1 MMRLPIALFLL
12 LVACFFAC
20 DQGQQAGTP
29 DITGPGR
36 QFVEMLASGNYAGV
50 FATFDATMK
59 SAMPEDKIAE
69 AWQSLQLQVGPFQ
82 KIVQVSQTKEQ
93 GYDVAYVNCE
103 FEKGKVNVKVVYDAK
118 KEVSGLWFV
127 P

>member
-1 MMRLPIALFLL
+1 MKLAVGFAILF
-12 LVACFFAC
+12 VVCFVAC
-20 DQGQQAGTP
+20 DQGQQAGTL
-29 DITGPGR
+29 DVTGPGR

-50 FATFDATMK
+50 FAAFDGTMK

-82 KIVQVSQTKEQ
+82 KIAEVSQKKEQ
-93 GYDVAYVNCE
+93 GFDVAYVTCD
-103 FEKGKVNVKVVYDAK
+103 FEKGKVNVKVVYNAN

>member
-1 MMRLPIALFLL
+1 MMRLSIAFIVL
-12 LVACFFAC
+12 LVACFLAC

-50 FATFDATMK
+50 FATFDGTMK
-59 SAMPEDKIAE
+59 GAMPEDKIAE
-69 AWQSLQLQVGPFQ
+69 AWQSLQSQVGSFQ
-82 KIVQVSQTKEQ
+82 QIAEVSQKKEQ
-93 GYDVAYVNCE
+93 GYDVAYVTCD
-103 FEKGKVNVKVVYDAK
+103 FEKGKVNVKVVYNAN